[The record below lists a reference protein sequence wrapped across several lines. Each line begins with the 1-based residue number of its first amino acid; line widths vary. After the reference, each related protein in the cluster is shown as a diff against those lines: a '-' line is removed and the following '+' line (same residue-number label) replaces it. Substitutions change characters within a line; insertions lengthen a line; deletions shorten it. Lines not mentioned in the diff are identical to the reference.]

1 MPIEGVVLQMKS
13 MHIDAVTNFPFP
25 TPPDRTNLRKAEVT
39 LTHLGALKTS
49 SVVPTGQVEITEIGR
64 AMSLFPLSPRFSR
77 MLVSSR
83 QHGCLPYVIT
93 MVSALSVGDPFLRE
107 ETLVE
112 DEEQQESEEPEELV
126 HLTSQVVK
134 EKELRKLRRR
144 AFFDAQEVWQLLFDN
159 LFKFLSICSYTLLWG
174 VTRVMSFASCQWLV
188 RMSTLVAAISSVQT
202 ISFALR

>member
-1 MPIEGVVLQMKS
+1 M
-13 MHIDAVTNFPFP
+13 
-25 TPPDRTNLRKAEVT
+25 
-39 LTHLGALKTS
+39 
-49 SVVPTGQVEITEIGR
+49 
-64 AMSLFPLSPRFSR
+64 
-77 MLVSSR
+77 SSR

-107 ETLVE
+107 EALVE

-159 LFKFLSICSYTLLWG
+159 LFKFLSICSYTLLWE
-174 VTRVMSFASCQWLV
+174 SLE
-188 RMSTLVAAISSVQT
+188 
-202 ISFALR
+202 